1 MTNIA
6 AGRAFTTGAA
16 EFDEF
21 FKEARELHAE
31 AQRGEADERASH
43 ASLIAALGLEPQTT
57 ALMAVNEAGQRARK
71 ILDTGVLLHLDIL
84 PVTKVLTKKESAS
97 ANLSLDGKD
106 FIKAVEDSTRSSLAL
121 SRRVGAVAARAEAL
135 EKRRVDLR
143 AQAPV
148 AFRAERQERRDA
160 ILRELDAARD
170 VLAETV
176 ALGNRYAGLAAKF
189 VLDLAQ
195 VLETGADAYPEAQS
209 PIDPTKPAP
218 PASSAPTP
226 GGKKAGGN
234 GAGKRPPAVGGPKAG
249 PPASKPATP
258 TPPPAAKKPK
268 GGDDFE
274 P

>member
-6 AGRAFTTGAA
+6 AGRTFTTGTA

-21 FKEARELHAE
+21 FKETRELHAE

-43 ASLIAALGLEPQTT
+43 ASLIAALGLDPQTT

-71 ILDTGVLLHLDIL
+71 ILDTGVLLHLDVL
-84 PVTKVLTKKESAS
+84 PVTKVLTKKESSSAS
-97 ANLSLDGKD
+97 LSPDGKD
-106 FIKAVEDSTRSSLAL
+106 FVKAVEDSTRSSLAL

-135 EKRRVDLR
+135 EKTRMDLR
-143 AQAPV
+143 ARAPV
-148 AFRAERQERRDA
+148 AFRAEREERREA
-160 ILRELDAARD
+160 ILRELDAARG

-195 VLETGADAYPEAQS
+195 VLETGADAYPEAQG

-218 PASSAPTP
+218 AAPAPTP
-226 GGKKAGGN
+226 GGKKAGGS
-234 GAGKRPPAVGGPKAG
+234 GAGKRPPAAGGPKAG
-249 PPASKPATP
+249 PPTSKPATP
-258 TPPPAAKKPK
+258 ATPPPAKKPK